1 METTNDTT
9 RQQDPPTHA
18 EIAERQFAANV
29 VELLRAWREAGK
41 PHKR

>member
-9 RQQDPPTHA
+9 RQQEPPTHA
-18 EIAERQFAANV
+18 EIAERQFSTDAVA
-29 VELLRAWREAGK
+29 LIQAWRAAGK

>member
-1 METTNDTT
+1 MADEATAT
-9 RQQDPPTHA
+9 RQSAQPTHA

-29 VELLRAWREAGK
+29 VELLKAWRAAGK